1 MLKGQKI
8 GMVCKT
14 MIRLLKNDK
23 TNLQEKDDPMTPKRM
38 VELITHFYAMGLMRD
53 QGGGIAVRI
62 PEKKL
67 IYCSSTQI
75 QKEQCTE

>member
-1 MLKGQKI
+1 
-8 GMVCKT
+8 